1 MLIENNTLKKILV
14 EQNYLEASD
23 IKEAEARMA
32 ETRYGDFYGY
42 LIAENIMTRDL
53 IGQAMAEHYN
63 VPYAD
68 LNSQIP
74 GKELFEKIPEEV
86 SRKYRAV
93 AFKETKT
100 GIAVTS
106 DDPSAKD
113 LLKNL
118 ESETKR
124 KITLMYS
131 LPEDI
136 SAMFVRF
143 QRPLETR
150 FSKILE
156 NKTRIAPEVIDEII
170 SDALGFKASDIH
182 LEPSETSV
190 LIRFRV
196 DGVLKEAGALPRAYY
211 DNIVNRVKVQA
222 KLRTDEHNI
231 SQDGSI
237 RYKTKDGHGIDL
249 RVSVMPTVDGE
260 KIAIRVLG
268 EYVRDFTLGDLGLLE
283 KNEELI
289 QEVAK
294 LPFGMILVTGPT
306 GSGKSTTLYA
316 LLKILNSPQV
326 NITTIEDPVEYK
338 IAGVNQIQV
347 NEGANLTFARGLRSI
362 VRQDPD
368 IILVGEIRDTE
379 TAEIAVNA
387 ALTGHLLL
395 STFHANDA
403 STAIPRLLD
412 MGIEPFLLAS
422 TLELIVAQRLVRTIC
437 DQCRYSV
444 TLSSED
450 IVKKNASLKNIFT
463 KPHYTL
469 YEGKGCAEC
478 GGSGY
483 AGRTALFE
491 FIRMTPEM
499 EELTLEHPSG
509 RQVEALA
516 KTQGSRGMF
525 EDGIDK
531 VLAGA
536 TTLSELL
543 RVVQPPDVV
552 TRVDENEEMSE
563 KKDKPR
569 K

>member
-14 EQNYLEASD
+14 EQNYLEATD
-23 IKEAEARMA
+23 IKEAEAKMA
-32 ETRYGDFYGY
+32 ETRYTDFYSY
-42 LIAENIMTRDL
+42 LIAESIMTRDL
-53 IGQAMAEHYN
+53 IGQAIAEHYG

-74 GKELFEKIPEEV
+74 DKQLFEKIPEEL
-86 SRKYRAV
+86 SRKYRVV
-93 AFKETKT
+93 AFKDSSAA
-100 GIAVTS
+100 IALTT
-106 DDPSAKD
+106 DDPSVKD
-113 LLKNL
+113 LVKNL
-118 ESETKR
+118 EAELK
-124 KITLMYS
+124 KKVTLMYS
-131 LPEDI
+131 LPEDVSGI
-136 SAMFVRF
+136 FVRY

-156 NKTRIAPEVIDEII
+156 GKNRIAPEVIDEII

-182 LEPSETSV
+182 LEPSEETV

-196 DGVLKEAGALPRAYY
+196 DGVLKEAGVLPKMYY

-237 RYKTKDGHGIDL
+237 RYKTKEGYMIDL

-260 KIAIRVLG
+260 KIAIRILG
-268 EYVRDFTLGDLGLLE
+268 KYVREFTLGDLGLSTE
-283 KNEELI
+283 NEEII
-289 QEVAK
+289 QKTAE

-338 IAGVNQIQV
+338 IPGVNQIQV

-437 DQCRYSV
+437 DQCRYSITV
-444 TLSSED
+444 PRED
-450 IVKKNASLKNIFT
+450 IIAKHKYLKKIFT
-463 KPHYTL
+463 NANYNL
-469 YEGKGCAEC
+469 YAGKGCESC

-483 AGRTALFE
+483 IGRIALFE

-509 RQVEALA
+509 RQVEELA
-516 KTQGSRGMF
+516 RKQGTRSMF

-531 VLAGA
+531 VLSGA
-536 TTLSELL
+536 TTLTELL
-543 RVVQPPDVV
+543 RVVQPP
-552 TRVDENEEMSE
+552 TEATQ
-563 KKDKPR
+563 
-569 K
+569 

>member
-1 MLIENNTLKKILV
+1 MFIENDTLKKILV
-14 EQNYLEASD
+14 EQNYLEKGD
-23 IKEAEARMA
+23 IKEAEEKMA
-32 ETRYGDFYGY
+32 ATRYTDFFSY
-42 LIAENIMTRDL
+42 LISENIMTRDL
-53 IGQAMAEHYN
+53 IGQAIAEHYG

-74 GKELFEKIPEEV
+74 DREMFEKIPEEIAQ
-86 SRKYRAV
+86 KYRV
-93 AFKETKT
+93 VPFKDSPTT
-100 GIAVTS
+100 LTLTT
-106 DDPSAKD
+106 DDPGAKG

-118 ESETKR
+118 ETDLKSAKTKESGK
-124 KITLMYS
+124 KIALMYS

-136 SAMFVRF
+136 SSIFIRY
-143 QRPLETR
+143 QHPLETR
-150 FSKILE
+150 FSKILKE
-156 NKTRIAPEVIDEII
+156 NNRIAPEIIDEII
-170 SDALGFKASDIH
+170 SDALGFNASDIH
-182 LEPSETSV
+182 LEPSEQNI

-196 DGVLKEAGALPRAYY
+196 DGVLKEAGTLPRAYY

-231 SQDGSI
+231 AQDGSI
-237 RYKTKDGHGIDL
+237 RHKTKEGKQVDL

-260 KIAIRVLG
+260 KIAIRILG
-268 EYVRDFTLGDLGLLE
+268 EYVRDFTLGDLGLSE
-283 KNEELI
+283 SNEELI
-289 QEVAK
+289 SKAAD

-338 IAGVNQIQV
+338 LAGVNQIQV
-347 NEGANLTFARGLRSI
+347 NEGTNLTFARGLRSI

-403 STAIPRLLD
+403 ATAIPRLLD

-437 DQCRYSV
+437 DHCRYSV
-444 TLSSED
+444 S
-450 IVKKNASLKNIFT
+450 VKREKITNKNKFLEGIFT
-463 KPHYTL
+463 KPTYTL
-469 YEGKGCAEC
+469 YEGKGCPAC

-483 AGRTALFE
+483 SGRTAIFE
-491 FIRMTPEM
+491 FIKMTPEM

-509 RQVEALA
+509 SQVAELA
-516 KTQGSRGMF
+516 KKQGTRSMF

-531 VLAGA
+531 VLAG
-536 TTLSELL
+536 TTTITELL
-543 RVVQPPDVV
+543 RVVQPP
-552 TRVDENEEMSE
+552 TE
-563 KKDKPR
+563 
-569 K
+569 

>member
-14 EQNYLEASD
+14 EQNYLEKAD
-23 IKEAEARMA
+23 ISEAEAKMT
-32 ETRYGDFYGY
+32 ETRYTDFFSF
-42 LIAENIMTRDL
+42 LVSENIMTRDL
-53 IGQAMAEHYN
+53 IGQAIAEHYS

-74 GKELFEKIPEEV
+74 DKALFEKIPEELA
-86 SRKYRAV
+86 RKYRVV
-93 AFKETKT
+93 AFKDTKT
-100 GIAVTS
+100 ILAVTS

-113 LLKNL
+113 LQKDI
-118 ESETKR
+118 ETVLKR

-136 SAMFVRF
+136 SAMFIRF

-182 LEPSETSV
+182 LEPSEETV

-196 DGVLKEAGALPRAYY
+196 DGVLKEAGVLPRIYY
-211 DNIVNRVKVQA
+211 DNIVNRIKVQA

-237 RYKTKDGHGIDL
+237 RFKTKDAHQIDL

-260 KIAIRVLG
+260 KIAIRILG
-268 EYVRDFTLGDLGLLE
+268 EYVRDFTLGDLGLSV
-283 KNEELI
+283 KNEEMI
-289 QEVAK
+289 QETSE

-338 IAGVNQIQV
+338 MPGINQIQV

-444 TLSSED
+444 TVKRED
-450 IVKKNASLKNIFT
+450 IVSKNKSLQNIFV
-463 KPHYTL
+463 KDSYTL
-469 YEGKGCAEC
+469 YEGKGCVAC
-478 GGSGY
+478 AGSGFS
-483 AGRTALFE
+483 GRTALFE
-491 FIRMTPEM
+491 FVRMTPEM

-509 RQVEALA
+509 GQVEKLA
-516 KTQGSRGMF
+516 RSQGTLSMF

-531 VLAGA
+531 VIAGV
-536 TTLSELL
+536 TTINEML
-543 RVVQPPDVV
+543 RVVQPP
-552 TRVDENEEMSE
+552 
-563 KKDKPR
+563 KDLVIKI
-569 K
+569 

>member
-1 MLIENNTLKKILV
+1 MFIENDTLKKILV
-14 EQNYLEASD
+14 EQNYLEKGD
-23 IKEAEARMA
+23 IKEAEEKMA
-32 ETRYGDFYGY
+32 ATRYTDFFSY
-42 LIAENIMTRDL
+42 LISENIMTRDL
-53 IGQAMAEHYN
+53 IGQAIAEHYG

-74 GKELFEKIPEEV
+74 DREMFEKIPEEIAQ
-86 SRKYRAV
+86 KYRV
-93 AFKETKT
+93 VPFKDSPTT
-100 GIAVTS
+100 LTLTT
-106 DDPSAKD
+106 DDPGAKG

-118 ESETKR
+118 ETDLKSAKTRESGK
-124 KITLMYS
+124 KIALMYS

-136 SAMFVRF
+136 SSIFIRY
-143 QRPLETR
+143 QHPLETR
-150 FSKILE
+150 FSKILKE
-156 NKTRIAPEVIDEII
+156 NNRIAPEIIDEII
-170 SDALGFKASDIH
+170 SDALGFNASDIH
-182 LEPSETSV
+182 LEPSEQNI

-196 DGVLKEAGALPRAYY
+196 DGVLKEAGTLPRAYY

-231 SQDGSI
+231 AQDGSI
-237 RYKTKDGHGIDL
+237 RHKTKEGKQVDL

-260 KIAIRVLG
+260 KIAIRILG
-268 EYVRDFTLGDLGLLE
+268 EYVRDFTLGDLGLSE
-283 KNEELI
+283 SNEELI
-289 QEVAK
+289 SKAAD

-338 IAGVNQIQV
+338 LAGVNQIQV
-347 NEGANLTFARGLRSI
+347 NEGTNLTFARGLRSI

-403 STAIPRLLD
+403 ATAIPRLLD

-437 DQCRYSV
+437 DHCRYSV
-444 TLSSED
+444 S
-450 IVKKNASLKNIFT
+450 VKREKITNKNKFLEGIFT
-463 KPHYTL
+463 KPTYTL
-469 YEGKGCAEC
+469 YEGKGCPAC

-483 AGRTALFE
+483 SGRTAIFE
-491 FIRMTPEM
+491 FIKMTPEM

-509 RQVEALA
+509 SQVAELA
-516 KTQGSRGMF
+516 KKQGTRSMF

-531 VLAGA
+531 VLAG
-536 TTLSELL
+536 TTTITELL
-543 RVVQPPDVV
+543 RVVQPP
-552 TRVDENEEMSE
+552 TE
-563 KKDKPR
+563 
-569 K
+569 

>member
-1 MLIENNTLKKILV
+1 MFIENDTLKKILV
-14 EQNYLEASD
+14 EQNYLEKAD
-23 IKEAEARMA
+23 IAEAEEKMA
-32 ETRYGDFYGY
+32 ATRYSDFFSY
-42 LIAENIMTRDL
+42 LISANIMTRDL
-53 IGQAMAEHYN
+53 IGQAIAEHYD

-74 GKELFEKIPEEV
+74 DRELFEKIPEEV
-86 SRKYRAV
+86 TRKYRAV
-93 AFKETKT
+93 PFKITAT
-100 GIAVTS
+100 SLAVAT
-106 DDPSAKD
+106 DDPSAKGLVKD
-113 LLKNL
+113 IEAELVKAK
-118 ESETKR
+118 SPVKQ
-124 KITLMYS
+124 ITLMYS

-136 SAMFVRF
+136 SSIFIRY

-150 FSKILE
+150 FSKILKD
-156 NKTRIAPEVIDEII
+156 NNRIAPEIIDEVI

-196 DGVLKEAGALPRAYY
+196 DGVLKEAGVLPRTYY
-211 DNIVNRVKVQA
+211 DNIVNRVKVQS

-237 RYKTKDGHGIDL
+237 RHKTKEGKQVDL

-260 KIAIRVLG
+260 KIAIRILG
-268 EYVRDFTLGDLGLLE
+268 EYVRDFTLGDLGLSE
-283 KNEELI
+283 ANEELI
-289 QEVAK
+289 QQVAD

-347 NEGANLTFARGLRSI
+347 NEATGLTFARGLRSI

-387 ALTGHLLL
+387 ALTGHMLL

-403 STAIPRLLD
+403 ATAIPRLLD

-444 TLSSED
+444 D
-450 IVKKNASLKNIFT
+450 VKREKITGKNAFLESVFPKAS
-463 KPHYTL
+463 YTL
-469 YEGKGCAEC
+469 YEGKGCAAC

-491 FIRMTPEM
+491 FVRMTPEM

-509 RQVEALA
+509 SQVASLA
-516 KTQGSRGMF
+516 KKQGTRSMF

-531 VLAGA
+531 VLAG
-536 TTLSELL
+536 TTTISELL
-543 RVVQPPDVV
+543 RVVQPP
-552 TRVDENEEMSE
+552 TE
-563 KKDKPR
+563 
-569 K
+569 

>member
-1 MLIENNTLKKILV
+1 MLIENDTLKKILV
-14 EQNYLEASD
+14 EQNYLETAD
-23 IKEAEARMA
+23 IKEAEAKMA
-32 ETRYGDFYGY
+32 ATRYTDFFSY
-42 LIAENIMTRDL
+42 LVASNIMTRDL
-53 IGQAMAEHYN
+53 IGQAMAEHFN

-68 LNSQIP
+68 LNSQVP
-74 GKELFEKIPEEV
+74 DRALFEKIPEEI
-86 SRKYRAV
+86 SRKYRV
-93 AFKETKT
+93 VPFKDAPTT
-100 GIAVTS
+100 LALTT
-106 DDPSAKD
+106 DDPAVKG
-113 LLKNL
+113 LLKTI
-118 ESETKR
+118 ETDLKGKLGTK

-136 SAMFVRF
+136 SSMFIRF
-143 QRPLETR
+143 QHPLETR

-156 NKTRIAPEVIDEII
+156 GNTRVAPEIIDEII

-182 LEPSETSV
+182 LEPSETTV

-196 DGVLKEAGALPRAYY
+196 DGVLKEAGVLPRTYY

-237 RYKTKDGHGIDL
+237 RHKTKDGKQVDL

-260 KIAIRVLG
+260 KIAIRILG
-268 EYVRDFTLGDLGLLE
+268 EYVRDFTLGDLGLSE
-283 KNEELI
+283 KNEEMI
-289 QEVAK
+289 QEAAD

-338 IAGVNQIQV
+338 LAGVNQIQV
-347 NEGANLTFARGLRSI
+347 NEGTNLTFARGLRSI

-403 STAIPRLLD
+403 ATAIPRLLD

-444 TLSSED
+444 S
-450 IVKKNASLKNIFT
+450 VKREKITGKNKYLQDVFP
-463 KPHYTL
+463 KPVYTL
-469 YEGKGCAEC
+469 YEGKGCPAC
-478 GGSGY
+478 GGSGFS
-483 AGRTALFE
+483 GRTAIFE
-491 FIRMTPEM
+491 FIKMSPEM
-499 EELTLEHPSG
+499 EALTLEHPSG
-509 RQVEALA
+509 SQVAALA
-516 KTQGSRGMF
+516 KKQGSRSMF

-531 VLAGA
+531 VLSG
-536 TTLSELL
+536 TTTIAELL
-543 RVVQPPDVV
+543 RVVQPP
-552 TRVDENEEMSE
+552 TE
-563 KKDKPR
+563 
-569 K
+569 